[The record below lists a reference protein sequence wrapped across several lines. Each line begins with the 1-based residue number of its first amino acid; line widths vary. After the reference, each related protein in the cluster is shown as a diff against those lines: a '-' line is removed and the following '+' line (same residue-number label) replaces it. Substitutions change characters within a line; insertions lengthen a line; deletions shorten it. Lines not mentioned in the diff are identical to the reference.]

1 MLGLTAAQL
10 AQVAEWEKDM
20 WNGIHGYIGIHGET
34 NDSEYKD
41 VPEEKQR
48 LLAEAFQPMAHRV
61 DNEIKGIPIHYPT
74 AATAQKANMSTDAFE
89 DFFFDVCSF
98 DYRKMAKA
106 STPL

>member
-1 MLGLTAAQL
+1 
-10 AQVAEWEKDM
+10 
-20 WNGIHGYIGIHGET
+20 
-34 NDSEYKD
+34 
-41 VPEEKQR
+41 EKQR

-61 DNEIKGIPIHYPT
+61 DNEIKGIRIHYPT

-106 STPL
+106 STPLLELMDKTDQVRIVGPGTDLAFS